1 MPRKLKR
8 YMVGFDQD
16 LQVVYGK
23 DEIQKNVGGNRTIV
37 NYAEPMTMWQ
47 ARRKLAELQGK
58 PAKTI
63 YKLVPIRAPK
73 PKPQRRAG

>member
-16 LQVVYGK
+16 RQTVYGR
-23 DEIQKNVGGNRTIV
+23 DEKRTSDSDTGV
-37 NYAEPMTMWQ
+37 RYADAMTLLQ
-47 ARRKLAELQGK
+47 AQRKLRQLQGK